1 MAWLSLSTFPSTP
14 LNLCSQVPWL
24 DFSFMN
30 SLSATSQRGHIYNS
44 LLCATPLPLINQIFT
59 NASNCLSPALMFLGL
74 KILNSSATQ
83 IVIPTFH
90 TSHGGGGGRVS
101 YRVTAMCH
109 LAMGIYCEKFIGCSA
124 TVWHHRVCSN
134 SNATTWNHC
143 HINNPSLA
151 HHAQYVCKSLLDS
164 KPNFFQTL

>member
-1 MAWLSLSTFPSTP
+1 MFFLGIYHRDKRLTNVPNESRDTLIAKFSGLCVPHQPLHWQPWSIWSIRALPVALVAWLSLSTFPSTP
-14 LNLCSQVPWL
+14 LNLRSQVPWL

-83 IVIPTFH
+83 IVIPTIH
-90 TSHGGGGGRVS
+90 TSHGGGGAEL
-101 YRVTAMCH
+101 VTELQPC
-109 LAMGIYCEKFIGCSA
+109 A
-124 TVWHHRVCSN
+124 T
-134 SNATTWNHC
+134 
-143 HINNPSLA
+143 
-151 HHAQYVCKSLLDS
+151 
-164 KPNFFQTL
+164 